1 MHPAILIVFAP
12 PCRMALMVSS
22 RTILSVACARASE
35 SRARGTRNLIAT
47 DVSPTWGLMENS
59 TAFSM
64 SGWSSASPR
73 RSQRQ
78 FLSSSRLEAI
88 AFDANSRCCMAVGG
102 ALSGRSRC
110 AALISIETPVRFCA
124 SVS

>member
-59 TAFSM
+59 TAFSEFD
-64 SGWSSASPR
+64 R
-73 RSQRQ
+73 LLHVRLVQRFAAQ
-78 FLSSSRLEAI
+78 VPEA
-88 AFDANSRCCMAVGG
+88 VPQ
-102 ALSGRSRC
+102 LV
-110 AALISIETPVRFCA
+110 AA
-124 SVS
+124 